1 MTDTIPLKDWQ
12 DRAAKVLPAGGFGNF
27 DPSVVISRGE
37 AAHVWDAD
45 GTEYVDYLIGSGPM
59 LVGHAHPEVLDVV
72 QEQVAHVSS
81 WRRRLPGPWP
91 APIRCGLSPPAAR
104 RTCMPCALPAPIRA
118 GRRS

>member
-27 DPSVVISRGE
+27 DPSVVIARGE

-72 QEQVAHVSS
+72 HSVS
-81 WRRRLPGPWP
+81 RYTPRGDGGLP
-91 APIRCGLSPPAAR
+91 LPP
-104 RTCMPCALPAPIRA
+104 
-118 GRRS
+118 SEFN